1 MSLKMPLL
9 RIAWDS
15 NLPTR
20 VNLALAA
27 LPMAT
32 KDSSE
37 DLVNATVQQ
46 IRTCGTWKSQAIR

>member
-20 VNLALAA
+20 VNLALAS
-27 LPMAT
+27 LPMARE
-32 KDSSE
+32 DSSE